1 LPEDFDSG
9 DAGYPGARPAP
20 PASSTLPAVA
30 STRKAAARPQFAL
43 LASVFVVAAC
53 GLAYELIA
61 GALASYLLGDSI
73 TQFSTVIGA
82 YLFAMGVGS
91 WLSKFITRD
100 LIGRFVQ
107 IELAVGL
114 VGGFAAAGLFVAFAA
129 HAGPFRVL
137 LYGAVFA
144 VGVLVGLEIPLVMRL
159 LKRDV
164 AFDELVARVLSFDYL
179 GALAV
184 SILFPL
190 FLAPHLG
197 LVRTGFLFGLLN
209 VGVALWALY
218 LFRAQ
223 LARRMALRWAGAGAF
238 ALLVAGFIGA
248 GQITTVAEGWIYA
261 DDIIHAETTPY
272 QRIVVTRWHDDIRL
286 FLNQNLQFSS
296 KDEYRYHEA
305 LVHPGLA
312 GMAAAGTAAGMTRGQ
327 PLRVLVL
334 GGGDGFAVREILKY
348 PRVEAVTLVDLDPAM
363 TRLFSSA
370 PLLRQLNEDA
380 LNSPKLHIIN
390 ADAARW
396 LEENDSVFDF
406 VVVDFP
412 DPSNYSIGKLYS
424 APFYRLLAR
433 HLAPQGRLVVQA
445 TSPFYA
451 RLSFWTIV
459 ATLEDSGLKTA
470 PYHALVPSFGEWG
483 YILASRE
490 PYRPPEN
497 YAVPLRFLN
506 AATTAALFEFPADMT
521 RVPAEPN
528 RLNDQRLVH
537 IFEAEWRHVVR

>member
-1 LPEDFDSG
+1 MNNVAGG
-9 DAGYPGARPAP
+9 DKR
-20 PASSTLPAVA
+20 L
-30 STRKAAARPQFAL
+30 QLAL

-61 GALASYLLGDSI
+61 GALASYLLGDSV

-91 WLSKFITRD
+91 WLSKFVTRD
-100 LIGRFVQ
+100 LVGTFVK

-129 HAGPFRVL
+129 NAGPFRVL

-144 VGVLVGLEIPLVMRL
+144 VGVLVGLEIPLVMRI

-164 AFDELVARVLSFDYL
+164 AFNELVARVLSFDYL

-190 FLAPHLG
+190 LLAPHLG

-209 VGVALWALY
+209 ALVALWALH
-218 LFRAQ
+218 LFREQ
-223 LARRMALRWAGAGAF
+223 LARRSGLLAAGLASVALLAGGFAGAGR
-238 ALLVAGFIGA
+238 
-248 GQITTVAEGWIYA
+248 ITTLAEGWIYA

-272 QRIVVTRWHDDIRL
+272 QRIVVTRWRDDIRL

-312 GMAAAGTAAGMTRGQ
+312 TLPHAR
-327 PLRVLVL
+327 RVLVL

-348 PRVEAVTLVDLDPAM
+348 PQIESVTLVDLDPAM
-363 TRLFSSA
+363 TRLFSTAS
-370 PLLRQLNEDA
+370 LLRQLNGDA
-380 LNSPKLHIIN
+380 LNSPKVQVVN

-396 LEENDSVFDF
+396 LEENADVFDF
-406 VVVDFP
+406 IVADFP
-412 DPSNYSIGKLYS
+412 DPSNYSVGKLYS

-433 HLAPQGRLVVQA
+433 HLAPQGKVVVQA

-451 RLSFWTIV
+451 RESFWTVV
-459 ATLEDSGLKTA
+459 ATLEDTGLKVT

-483 YILASRE
+483 FILAAHE
-490 PYRPPEN
+490 TYRPPET
-497 YAVPLRFLN
+497 YSADLHFLT
-506 AATTAALFEFPADMT
+506 AQTTQSMFEFPADMA
-521 RVPAEPN
+521 RVDVAPN
-528 RLNDQRLVH
+528 RLNDQRLVR